1 MLQID
6 ADTVI
11 VATQGAEGASE
22 VRQLKLKAENLLF
35 IHPGHGGGEGADPTK
50 TMLADNMPLL
60 LNTAWSL
67 SALDI
72 EQSVSASH
80 VTRHTS
86 HVTRHTSHVTRHTSH
101 ITRHSGKPCIQI
113 RHPRRRSALAN
124 TLQTRTCPAAPGQDL
139 H

>member
-1 MLQID
+1 MLQVD
-6 ADTVI
+6 TDTVI

-50 TMLADNMPLL
+50 AMLADNMPLL

-86 HVTRHTSHVTRHTSH
+86 HVTRRTSHVTRHTSH
-101 ITRHSGKPCIQI
+101 ITRHTSL
-113 RHPRRRSALAN
+113 R
-124 TLQTRTCPAAPGQDL
+124 
-139 H
+139 